1 MIIELK
7 NISKS
12 YSAQVIKNLSYT
24 FESGK
29 IYVIKG
35 VSGCGKTT
43 LLNIIGGIET
53 DFDGEII
60 TDFNN
65 AKTFGSASYI
75 FQNSLLLSNIT
86 VLENLLLIKNNSDDV
101 FHLCKKLNAFELL
114 QKYPEQLSGGE
125 RQRIAIVRALLR
137 SPEILLADEPT
148 ASLDQENSLHI
159 AETIAKLR
167 SDDKIIIVATH
178 EHYFDR
184 LADEILYL
192 QYGLIE
198 KSDKLAPDII
208 KADDIENK
216 TNSEP
221 IPKFNYY
228 KYSLRRNP
236 KLLSFVSL
244 CPLVLVFLIIMLV
257 STFQNNFSDEYFRS
271 IKSGYPM
278 DTVAIHQF
286 ELERFPYKDKL
297 KLYDNYT
304 AGENG
309 INAYYLLS
317 EKDSVFKIK
326 NMIAFGAFPVTDYDV
341 LASRDFVS
349 FYFGDEDYKSHIGEK
364 IVFKNVAFTI
374 SGILSDLDNSEVESN
389 LFTDIYYQR
398 NISENPIF
406 IPYDTIKLIGKK
418 QDTGIKMAVYDG
430 LADNSEALKA
440 LKGALENGAPNQF
453 YSNIE
458 NAQTTINTIT
468 IVLYIIL
475 FICYII
481 SCIFMVSII
490 QTELFYRKKEL
501 GFLQIFGLHK
511 KRITKILFTEY
522 LFKIS
527 VSFII
532 AMICYVVSILF
543 YSIFAKSFIFFNY
556 ILIPII
562 VAALFSVYLGTVYFS
577 IQRFLKKSIVSLI
590 S

>member
-12 YSAQVIKNLSYT
+12 YNAQVIKNLSYT

-35 VSGCGKTT
+35 VSGSGKTT

-86 VLENLLLIKNNSDDV
+86 VLENLLLIKNNSDEI
-101 FHLCKKLNAFELL
+101 FHLCKELNISELI

-125 RQRIAIVRALLR
+125 RQRIAIVRALLL
-137 SPEILLADEPT
+137 SPKILLADEPT
-148 ASLDQENSLHI
+148 ASLDQENSVHI

-184 LADEILYL
+184 FADEILYL

-198 KSDKLAPDII
+198 KSDKLDPDII
-208 KADDIENK
+208 NADNSENK
-216 TNSEP
+216 TSSKSV
-221 IPKFNYY
+221 PKFNYF

-271 IKSGYPM
+271 IKLGYPM
-278 DTVAIHQF
+278 DTVSIHQF
-286 ELERFPYKDKL
+286 ELERFPYKDKV

-304 AGENG
+304 ASENS

-326 NMIAFGAFPVTDYDV
+326 NMIAFGTFPATDHEV

-349 FYFGDEDYKSHIGEK
+349 CYFGDEDYKSHIGEK
-364 IVFKNVAFTI
+364 IVFKNVPFTI
-374 SGILSDLDNSEVESN
+374 SGILADFDNGEVESN

-398 NISENPIF
+398 KIFENPVF
-406 IPYDTIKLIGKK
+406 IPYDTIKLIGEK
-418 QDTGIKMAVYDG
+418 QDTDIIMAVYDG
-430 LADNSEALKA
+430 LADNSEALEA

-458 NAQTTINTIT
+458 NAQMTIDIIT
-468 IVLYIIL
+468 IIIYIIL

-501 GFLQIFGLHK
+501 GFLQIFGLRK
-511 KRITKILFTEY
+511 KQITKILFVEY
-522 LFKIS
+522 LLKIS

-532 AMICYVVSILF
+532 AIMCYVIAVLL
-543 YSIFAKSFIFFNY
+543 YGVFAKNFIFFNL
-556 ILIPII
+556 ILILII
-562 VAALFSVYLGTVYFS
+562 IAALFSVYLWTVYFS
-577 IQRFLKKSIVSLI
+577 IRRFLKKSILSLI